1 MAVGY
6 AHNLDITKIP
16 RALLRKIGLD
26 DVPEDFKSYKNAAVM
41 TKTHSADE
49 QRAFLGCYCLASM

>member
-26 DVPEDFKSYKNAAVM
+26 DGPEDFKSYKNAE